1 MKRSSRSESILRALC
16 GEPGPED
23 GLPPATRSPGRSDH
37 KPDRKTW
44 QLCAQVLRA
53 LEFALCEACSHAL
66 QQMSH
71 VQSVEPAPDATQLLV
86 TVAVRDAASAAE
98 LQQLHAELV
107 RCQGRLRSAVA
118 AAITRRKAPSLS
130 FRVVTEASLRSD
142 PLQSGGHPHE

>member
-23 GLPPATRSPGRSDH
+23 GLPPATRSPGRSSH

-44 QLCAQVLRA
+44 QLCAQVMRA
-53 LEFALCEACSHAL
+53 LEFVLCEACSHAL
-66 QQMSH
+66 RQTAY

-86 TVAVRDAASAAE
+86 TVAVRDAVSAVE

-130 FRVVTEASLRSD
+130 FRVLTEAAIQSD
-142 PLQSGGHPHE
+142 PSRSETHRHE